1 MTSKIGDEMSASPEK
16 PGLPPRRNI
25 VVNTVDRETVRAIV
39 RAERALLAQA
49 AWMGID
55 ADEAHLG
62 YAPYIANIL
71 DQLNDEDR
79 VKFERLLVEETL
91 NYDDLDEARAKVA
104 VAEQRYVEALQQPKS
119 PSTARIFLAGV
130 NVTILIGLAL
140 FWALK

>member
-1 MTSKIGDEMSASPEK
+1 MSASPEK
-16 PGLPPRRNI
+16 SGLPPRANI
-25 VVNTVDRETVRAIV
+25 VVTTVDHETVRAIV

-49 AWMGID
+49 ARMGID

-62 YAPYIANIL
+62 YSSYIANIL

-79 VKFERLLVEETL
+79 AKFERLLVEETL
-91 NYDDLDEARAKVA
+91 NYDELDEARAKVA

>member
-1 MTSKIGDEMSASPEK
+1 MSASPEK
-16 PGLPPRRNI
+16 SGLPPRANI
-25 VVNTVDRETVRAIV
+25 VVTTVDRETVRAIV

-49 AWMGID
+49 VRMGID

-62 YAPYIANIL
+62 YSSYIANIL

-79 VKFERLLVEETL
+79 AKFERLLVEETL
-91 NYDDLDEARAKVA
+91 NYDELDEARAKVA